1 VTAMLIAD
9 QQEEGGPRLT
19 QDRTKE
25 RPGASSLPATYAAG
39 LFSMG
44 QAELLSFV
52 VPLWA
57 LLQGASPAEIGG
69 LVGARSVLTF
79 FLAIHGGALMDRL
92 GTRRVMLFF
101 TAMTGLLA
109 AVYPWL
115 PWLPVMLVLQ
125 MMIGF
130 ASNMTWIGAQT
141 MIALVTG

>member
-1 VTAMLIAD
+1 MSD
-9 QQEEGGPRLT
+9 SQKNQEEKSAIAANLR
-19 QDRTKE
+19 
-25 RPGASSLPATYAAG
+25 ATYVSG

-44 QAELLSFV
+44 QAELLTFI

-57 LLQGASPAEIGG
+57 VLQGASPTEIGA
-69 LVGARSVLTF
+69 LVGARSLLTF

-109 AVYPWL
+109 AVYPLL
-115 PWLPVMLVLQ
+115 PWLAVMLILQ
-125 MMIGF
+125 MLIGF

-141 MIALVTG
+141 MIAQVTGGDAGGL